1 MPIRITPVESAR
13 DVRQFIELPHRIYA
27 GDPYW
32 VAPLHNEI
40 RKLLSRKK
48 NPFFL
53 HSDAALWL
61 AWHDGELV
69 GRISAQI
76 NRLHLERYRDA
87 TGNFGFLEAFDDQA
101 VFDALLATA
110 ENWLRA
116 RGMRRAV
123 GPYSLTINDDIGV
136 LISGFDMPPSALMG
150 HSPPYYGARLEAA
163 GYRKAKDLY
172 AYRLDIG
179 EIKPEVRERMRR
191 IAERFNPD
199 GRITLRRLDLK
210 RFEQEM
216 RLVLDIYNDAWQD
229 NWGFLPVTDE
239 EARVLVAAIK
249 PIIRPEQI
257 VIAEMDGRTV
267 GVIASIPNIN
277 EIIADLN
284 GRLLPFGWAKFLW
297 RMRMSP
303 PKSVRVTLAGT
314 LYELRD
320 SPLSGGITTLL
331 LEALV
336 DTYFATGITGIE
348 CSWIL
353 EDNKGSIG
361 ITRLFGKIAKTYRV
375 YERDL
380 APAEAALQDASSL
393 RHSSA
398 AI

>member
-1 MPIRITPVESAR
+1 MPVESAR
-13 DVRQFIELPHRIYA
+13 DLRRFIELPHRIYA
-27 GDPYW
+27 GDPHW

-61 AWHDGELV
+61 AWRGAEPV

-76 NRLHLERYRDA
+76 NQLHLERYRDA
-87 TGNFGFLEAFDDQA
+87 TGNFGFLEAFDDQP

-110 ENWLRA
+110 ETWLRA

-123 GPYSLTINDDIGV
+123 GPYSLTINDDVGV
-136 LISGFDMPPSALMG
+136 LISGFDAPPGPLMG
-150 HSPPYYGARLEAA
+150 HSPPYYPARLEAA
-163 GYRKAKDLY
+163 GYIKAKDVH
-172 AYRLDIG
+172 AYRLHIS
-179 EIKPEVRERMRR
+179 EIKPEVRARMRR
-191 IAERFNPD
+191 IGERFNPD
-199 GRITLRRLDLK
+199 GRITLRPLDLK

-216 RLVLDIYNDAWQD
+216 LLVLKIYNDAWQD

-249 PIIRPEQI
+249 QIIRPEQVI
-257 VIAEMDGRTV
+257 IAEMDGRAV

-303 PKSVRVTLAGT
+303 PKGARVTLAGT

-320 SPLSGGITTLL
+320 SALSGGITTLL

-336 DTYFATGITGIE
+336 DTYFETGVTDIE
-348 CSWIL
+348 CGWIL
-353 EDNKGSIG
+353 EDNKGSNG
-361 ITRLFGKIAKTYRV
+361 ITRLFGTIAKTYRI
-375 YERDL
+375 YQRDL
-380 APAEAALQDASSL
+380 VAADAAAQEASSL

>member
-1 MPIRITPVESAR
+1 VSIRINPVESAR
-13 DVRQFIELPHRIYA
+13 DLRRFIELPHRIYA
-27 GDPYW
+27 DDPHW
-32 VAPLHNEI
+32 VAPLHNEV
-40 RKLLSRKK
+40 RKLLNRKK
-48 NPFFL
+48 NPFFA

-61 AWHDGELV
+61 AWRGTEPV

-76 NRLHLERYRDA
+76 NQLHLDRYHDA
-87 TGNFGFLEAFDDQA
+87 TGNFGFLEAFDDQEI
-101 VFDALLATA
+101 FNALLATA
-110 ENWLRA
+110 ETWLRA

-123 GPYSLTINDDIGV
+123 GPYSLTINDELGV

-150 HSPPYYGARLEAA
+150 HSPPYYPERLAAA

-179 EIKPEVRERMRR
+179 EIKPEVRQRMRR
-191 IAERFNPD
+191 IAEHFNPD

-216 RLVLDIYNDAWQD
+216 RLVLHIYNDAWQD

-239 EARVLVAAIK
+239 EARILVAAIK

-257 VIAEMDGRTV
+257 ILAEMDGRAV

-284 GRLLPFGWAKFLW
+284 GRLLPFGWATFLW

-303 PKSVRVTLAGT
+303 PKSVRVILAGT

-320 SPLSGGITTLL
+320 SALSGGITTLL

-336 DTYFATGITGIE
+336 DTYFATGVTGIE

-353 EDNKGSIG
+353 EDNKGSNG
-361 ITRLFGKIAKTYRV
+361 ITRLFGKIAKTYRI

-380 APAEAALQDASSL
+380 PPAEAAAQDASSL